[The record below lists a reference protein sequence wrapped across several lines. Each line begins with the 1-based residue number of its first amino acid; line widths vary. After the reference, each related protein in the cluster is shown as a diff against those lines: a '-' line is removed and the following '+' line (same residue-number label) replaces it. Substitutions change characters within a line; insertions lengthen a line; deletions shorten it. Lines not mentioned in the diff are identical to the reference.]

1 MKIISQK
8 QALKDSLLNSFLD
21 KNKFE
26 ANDEYAAK
34 LIANTEG
41 ETMYDRIFDGV
52 KHCQFFTF
60 AVAFIESGILNSLK
74 VALKNRTVRG
84 RILTSTYLYFN
95 KPKMFKELLKLPNVE
110 VRIYEQNHGKF
121 HAKGYLFQHE
131 GYQSALVGSSNFT
144 TGALQ
149 VNKEWNLLFTSY
161 NDGQLTEDISAEIE
175 DQWDAATPLT
185 AEWIEKYEKVY
196 HLNQKFVKSASNIVP
211 EQVDENKGNYSSIQP
226 NKMQAEALK
235 NLQNL
240 RLLRETKG
248 LVISA
253 TGTGKTY
260 LAALDVKNYQPKR
273 FLFIAHRE
281 QILKKALESF
291 HKVLGGDKDSNYG
304 ILSGNSKVMDAK
316 YLFATVQ
323 TLSKD
328 ENLKQ
333 FKQDE
338 FDYILVDE
346 AHHVGSKIYNKV
358 LDYFEPDFLLGM
370 TATPERSDD
379 KNIYE
384 LFDYNVPYEIRLQ
397 EALEEEMLV
406 PFHYIGVS
414 DYTYN
419 GEVISDNTNLK
430 YLVSEERVKYV
441 VKQSEY
447 YGYDGDVLHG
457 LVFVSRKEEAREIA
471 TLLTKYGYPAQMLS
485 GEDSQ
490 EEREE
495 AIEKLRLG
503 QLTYLVTVDIF
514 NEGVDIPFINQ
525 VIMMRQTESVIVF
538 VQQLGRGL
546 RKAQGKEYLTVI
558 DFIGNYKNN
567 YLIPVALTGDQ
578 SRTRDGIREH
588 VETGKIEGLSTI
600 NFELVAKKR
609 ILDQLKGS
617 KNLFTL
623 EIKKDYQELK
633 RRLNRIPLIAD
644 FIKNN
649 MVASQAILSVL
660 NKKGNYNDFL
670 RKVDKDAA
678 YSWEKGY
685 LDTTLTFVTTEL
697 LNGKR
702 VHELLLLQKILRDGK
717 SSRAELEELVLAT
730 GSYCNE
736 DVLDSVERILTLDY
750 YKPKGY
756 DDRSEQDKTK
766 TEFAK
771 LGGRPLIRIDEEKGY
786 RFNDTVSELLDSTPG
801 FRELFEDVVESGLLN
816 TKEYNLRELF
826 TLEKRYT
833 RSDVNRLLN
842 WQRRVPAQSIGGYFI
857 ENGYCPIFVT
867 YMKSEDINESIKY
880 EDRFISNSKIHC
892 YTKSGRRLGKGETEK
907 MFAGVVE
914 GAPKLEYLLFIKRS
928 DAEDDDEFVYLG
940 TGKVDGNSLKQEY
953 RELEKKGKIVNEP
966 IVSYDLKLDVPVPF
980 MRYRMLTEEN
990 N

>member
-1 MKIISQK
+1 MQSTNQKIKNAI
-8 QALKDSLLNSFLD
+8 LNSFLD
-21 KNKFE
+21 KNIFE
-26 ANDEYAAK
+26 QNDEYAAK
-34 LIANTEG
+34 LIANTKD
-41 ETMYDRIFDGV
+41 ETMYNRILDEV
-52 KHCQFFTF
+52 QHCKSFTF

-74 VALKNRTVRG
+74 TVLKDLNVQG

-95 KPKMFKELLKLPNVE
+95 KPQMFRELLKLPNVE
-110 VRIYEQNHGKF
+110 IRVYEQNHGKF

-144 TGALQ
+144 AGALK
-149 VNKEWNLLFTSY
+149 VNKEWNLLFTSH
-161 NDGQLTEDISAEIE
+161 NNGKLTEDIASEIE
-175 DQWDAATPLT
+175 EQWKGASKLSP
-185 AEWIEKYEKVY
+185 EWIDEYEKKYKIQNKPAIKVVS
-196 HLNQKFVKSASNIVP
+196 QS
-211 EQVDENKGNYSSIQP
+211 VDEDNSNYSIIKP
-226 NKMQAEALK
+226 NKMQKEALK
-235 NLQNL
+235 NLQKL

-248 LVISA
+248 LIISA

-260 LAALDVKNYQPKR
+260 LAALDVKNYNPKR
-273 FLFIAHRE
+273 FLFVAHRE
-281 QILKKALESF
+281 QILKKSLDSF
-291 HKVLGGDKDSNYG
+291 HKVLGGDKKTNYG
-304 ILSGNSKVMDAK
+304 ILSGNTKNTDAK

-323 TLSKD
+323 TLSKA
-328 ENLKQ
+328 ENLNQ
-333 FKQDE
+333 FKRDE
-338 FDYILVDE
+338 FDYILIDE
-346 AHHVGSKIYNKV
+346 AHHVGSKIYGKL
-358 LDYFEPDFLLGM
+358 LDYFTPDFLLGM

-419 GEVISDNTNLK
+419 GEVIDDNTNLK

-441 VKQSEY
+441 VEQSKY

-457 LVFVSRKEEAREIA
+457 LVFVSRKEEADEIA
-471 TLLTKYGYPAQMLS
+471 KLLTKNGYPSQMLS

-490 EEREE
+490 EQREQ
-495 AIEKLRLG
+495 AIEKLKDG
-503 QLTYLVTVDIF
+503 ELTYLVTVDIF
-514 NEGVDIPFINQ
+514 NEGIDIPFINQ
-525 VIMMRQTESVIVF
+525 VIMMRKTESVIVF

-578 SRTRDGIREH
+578 SRTREGIREH
-588 VETGKIEGLSTI
+588 VETGQIEGLSTI

-609 ILDQLKGS
+609 ILKQLRGK

-633 RRLNRIPLIAD
+633 RRLNKTPLITD

-649 MVASQAILSVL
+649 MVASQAILSIL

-670 RKVDKDAA
+670 LKVDKDAA
-678 YSWEKGY
+678 YSWENDY
-685 LDTTLTFVTTEL
+685 LDKTLTFITSEFL
-697 LNGKR
+697 SGKR
-702 VHELLLLQKILRDGK
+702 IHELLLLQKLLDNGV
-717 SSRAELEELVLAT
+717 SSRPELEKLVVDN
-730 GSYCNE
+730 GSYCND
-736 DVLDSVERILTLDY
+736 DVLDSVERILTLEY
-750 YKPKGY
+750 YKPKSY
-756 DDRSEQDKTK
+756 DEKNDKEKNK

-771 LGGRPLIRIDEEKGY
+771 LGGQALIEISNNKEY
-786 RFNDTVSELLDSTPG
+786 RFNKEISKSLENNHG
-801 FRELFEDVVESGLLN
+801 FKNLFVDVIKAGLLN
-816 TKEYNLRELF
+816 ARKYDKENIF
-826 TLEKRYT
+826 TIEKRYT

-842 WQRRVPAQSIGGYFI
+842 WQRKIPAQSIGGYFI

-867 YMKSEDINESIKY
+867 YVKSNDIDDSIKY

-892 YTKSGRRLGKGETEK
+892 YTKNGRKLGQGETLK
-907 MFAGVVE
+907 MFAGVSE
-914 GAPKLEYLLFIKRS
+914 GDPELTYLLFVKRS

-940 TGKVDGNSLKQEY
+940 TGKVISNSLRQEY
-953 RELEKKGKIVNEP
+953 RKIDKKGKLVNTP
-966 IVSYDLKLDVPVPF
+966 IVSYDLKLDTPISLT
-980 MRYRMLTEEN
+980 RYRMLTEGSNE
-990 N
+990 

>member
-1 MKIISQK
+1 MQSTNQKIKNAI
-8 QALKDSLLNSFLD
+8 LNSFLD
-21 KNKFE
+21 KNTFE
-26 ANDEYAAK
+26 QNDEYAAK
-34 LIANTEG
+34 LIANTKD
-41 ETMYDRIFDGV
+41 ETMYNRILDEV
-52 KHCQFFTF
+52 QHCKSFTF

-74 VALKNRTVRG
+74 TVLKDLNVQG

-95 KPKMFKELLKLPNVE
+95 KPQMFRELLKLPNVE
-110 VRIYEQNHGKF
+110 IRVYEQNHGKF

-144 TGALQ
+144 AGALK
-149 VNKEWNLLFTSY
+149 VNKEWNLLFTSH
-161 NDGQLTEDISAEIE
+161 NNGKLTEDIASEIE
-175 DQWDAATPLT
+175 EQWKGASKLSP
-185 AEWIEKYEKVY
+185 EWIDEYEKKYKIQNKPAIKVVS
-196 HLNQKFVKSASNIVP
+196 QS
-211 EQVDENKGNYSSIQP
+211 VDEDNSNYSIIKP
-226 NKMQAEALK
+226 NKMQKEALK
-235 NLQNL
+235 NLQKL

-248 LVISA
+248 LIISA

-260 LAALDVKNYQPKR
+260 LAALDVKNYNPKR
-273 FLFIAHRE
+273 FLFVAHRE
-281 QILKKALESF
+281 QILKKSLDSF
-291 HKVLGGDKDSNYG
+291 HKVLGGDKKTNYG
-304 ILSGNSKVMDAK
+304 ILSGNTKNTDAK

-323 TLSKD
+323 TLSKA
-328 ENLKQ
+328 ENLNQ
-333 FKQDE
+333 FKRDE
-338 FDYILVDE
+338 FDYILIDE
-346 AHHVGSKIYNKV
+346 AHHVGSKIYGKL
-358 LDYFEPDFLLGM
+358 LDYFTPDFLLGM

-419 GEVISDNTNLK
+419 GEVIDDNTNLK

-441 VKQSEY
+441 VEQSKY

-457 LVFVSRKEEAREIA
+457 LVFVSRKEEADEIA
-471 TLLTKYGYPAQMLS
+471 KLLTKNGYPSQMLS

-490 EEREE
+490 EQREQ
-495 AIEKLRLG
+495 AIEKLKNG
-503 QLTYLVTVDIF
+503 ELTYLVTVDIF
-514 NEGVDIPFINQ
+514 NEGIDIPFINQ
-525 VIMMRQTESVIVF
+525 VIMMRKTESVIVF

-578 SRTRDGIREH
+578 SRTREGIREH
-588 VETGKIEGLSTI
+588 VETGQIEGLSTI

-609 ILDQLKGS
+609 ILKQLRGK

-633 RRLNRIPLIAD
+633 RRLNKTPLITD

-649 MVASQAILSVL
+649 MVASQAILSIL

-670 RKVDKDAA
+670 LKVDKDAA
-678 YSWEKGY
+678 YSWENDY
-685 LDTTLTFVTTEL
+685 LDKTLTFITSEFL
-697 LNGKR
+697 SGKR
-702 VHELLLLQKILRDGK
+702 IHELLLLQKLLDNGV
-717 SSRAELEELVLAT
+717 SSRSELEKLVVDN
-730 GSYCNE
+730 GSYCND
-736 DVLDSVERILTLDY
+736 DVLDSVERILTLEY
-750 YKPKGY
+750 YKPKSY
-756 DDRSEQDKTK
+756 DEKNDKEKNK

-771 LGGRPLIRIDEEKGY
+771 LGGQALIEISNNKEY
-786 RFNDTVSELLDSTPG
+786 RFNKEISKSLENNHG
-801 FRELFEDVVESGLLN
+801 FKNLFVDVIKAGLLN
-816 TKEYNLRELF
+816 ARKYDKENIF
-826 TLEKRYT
+826 TIEKRYT

-842 WQRRVPAQSIGGYFI
+842 WQRKIPAQSIGGYFI

-867 YMKSEDINESIKY
+867 YVKSNDIDDSIKY

-892 YTKSGRRLGKGETEK
+892 YTKNGRKLGQGETLK
-907 MFAGVVE
+907 MFAGVSE
-914 GAPKLEYLLFIKRS
+914 GDPELTYLLFVKRS

-940 TGKVDGNSLKQEY
+940 TGKVISNSLRQEY
-953 RELEKKGKIVNEP
+953 RKIDKKGKLVNTP
-966 IVSYDLKLDVPVPF
+966 IVSYDLKLDTPISLT
-980 MRYRMLTEEN
+980 RYRMLTEGSNE
-990 N
+990 

>member
-1 MKIISQK
+1 MQSTNQKIKNAI
-8 QALKDSLLNSFLD
+8 LNSFLD
-21 KNKFE
+21 KNTFE
-26 ANDEYAAK
+26 QNDEYAAK
-34 LIANTEG
+34 LIANTKD
-41 ETMYDRIFDGV
+41 ETMYNRILDEV
-52 KHCQFFTF
+52 QHCKSFTF

-74 VALKNRTVRG
+74 TVLKDLNVQG

-95 KPKMFKELLKLPNVE
+95 KPQMFRELLKLPNVE
-110 VRIYEQNHGKF
+110 IRVYEQNHGKF

-144 TGALQ
+144 AGALK
-149 VNKEWNLLFTSY
+149 VNKEWNLLFTSH
-161 NDGQLTEDISAEIE
+161 NNGKLTEDIASEIE
-175 DQWDAATPLT
+175 EQWKGASKLSP
-185 AEWIEKYEKVY
+185 EWIDEYEKKYKIQNKPAIKVVS
-196 HLNQKFVKSASNIVP
+196 QS
-211 EQVDENKGNYSSIQP
+211 VDEDNSNYSIIKP
-226 NKMQAEALK
+226 NKMQKEALK
-235 NLQNL
+235 NLQKL

-248 LVISA
+248 LIISA

-260 LAALDVKNYQPKR
+260 LAALDVKNYNPKR
-273 FLFIAHRE
+273 FLFVAHRE
-281 QILKKALESF
+281 QILKKSLDSF
-291 HKVLGGDKDSNYG
+291 HKVLGGDKKTNYG
-304 ILSGNSKVMDAK
+304 ILSGNAKNTDTK

-323 TLSKD
+323 TLSKA
-328 ENLKQ
+328 ENLNQ
-333 FKQDE
+333 FKRDE
-338 FDYILVDE
+338 FDYILIDE
-346 AHHVGSKIYNKV
+346 AHHVGSKIYGKL
-358 LDYFEPDFLLGM
+358 LDYFTPDFLLGM

-419 GEVISDNTNLK
+419 GEVIDDNTNLK

-441 VKQSEY
+441 VEQSKY

-457 LVFVSRKEEAREIA
+457 LVFVSRKEEADEIA
-471 TLLTKYGYPAQMLS
+471 KLLTKNRYPSQMLS

-490 EEREE
+490 EQREQ
-495 AIEKLRLG
+495 AIEKLKNG
-503 QLTYLVTVDIF
+503 ELTYLVTVDIF
-514 NEGVDIPFINQ
+514 NEGIDIPFINQ
-525 VIMMRQTESVIVF
+525 VIMMRKTESVIVF

-578 SRTRDGIREH
+578 SRTREGIREH
-588 VETGKIEGLSTI
+588 VETGQIEGLSTI

-609 ILDQLKGS
+609 ILKQLRGK

-633 RRLNRIPLIAD
+633 RRLNKTPLIAD

-649 MVASQAILSVL
+649 MVASQAILSIL

-670 RKVDKDAA
+670 LKVDKDAA
-678 YSWEKGY
+678 YSWENDY
-685 LDTTLTFVTTEL
+685 LDKTLTFITSEFL
-697 LNGKR
+697 SGKR
-702 VHELLLLQKILRDGK
+702 VHELLLLQKLLDNGV
-717 SSRAELEELVLAT
+717 SSRSELEKLVVDN
-730 GSYCNE
+730 GSYCND
-736 DVLDSVERILTLDY
+736 DVLDSVERILTLEY
-750 YKPKGY
+750 YKPKSY
-756 DDRSEQDKTK
+756 DDKNDKEKNK

-771 LGGRPLIRIDEEKGY
+771 LGGQALIEISNNKEY
-786 RFNDTVSELLDSTPG
+786 RFNKEISELLESDPG
-801 FRELFEDVVESGLLN
+801 FKNLFVDVIKAGLLN
-816 TKEYNLRELF
+816 ARKYDKENTF
-826 TLEKRYT
+826 TIEKRYT

-842 WQRRVPAQSIGGYFI
+842 WQRKIPAQSIGGYFI

-867 YMKSEDINESIKY
+867 YVKSNDIDDSIKY

-892 YTKSGRRLGKGETEK
+892 YTKNGRKLGQGETLK
-907 MFAGVVE
+907 MFAGVSE
-914 GAPKLEYLLFIKRS
+914 GTPKLTYLLFVKRS

-940 TGKVDGNSLKQEY
+940 TGKVTADSLKQEY
-953 RELEKKGKIVNEP
+953 REIDKKGKLVNTP
-966 IVSYDLKLDVPVPF
+966 IVSYDLKLDTSISLA
-980 MRYRMLTEEN
+980 RYRMLTEGSNE
-990 N
+990 

>member
-1 MKIISQK
+1 MQSTNQKIKNAI
-8 QALKDSLLNSFLD
+8 LNSFLD
-21 KNKFE
+21 KNTFE
-26 ANDEYAAK
+26 QNDEYAAK
-34 LIANTEG
+34 LIANTKD
-41 ETMYDRIFDGV
+41 ETMYNRILDEV
-52 KHCQFFTF
+52 QHCKSFTF

-74 VALKNRTVRG
+74 TVLKDLNVQG

-95 KPKMFKELLKLPNVE
+95 KPQVFRELLKLPNVE
-110 VRIYEQNHGKF
+110 IRVYEQNHGKF

-144 TGALQ
+144 AGALK
-149 VNKEWNLLFTSY
+149 VNKEWNLLFTSH
-161 NDGQLTEDISAEIE
+161 NNGKLTEDIASEIE
-175 DQWDAATPLT
+175 EQWKGASKLTP
-185 AEWIEKYEKVY
+185 EWINEYEKKYKIQNKPAIKVVS
-196 HLNQKFVKSASNIVP
+196 QS
-211 EQVDENKGNYSSIQP
+211 VDEDNSNYSTIKP
-226 NKMQAEALK
+226 NKMQKEALK
-235 NLQNL
+235 NLQKL

-248 LVISA
+248 LIISA

-260 LAALDVKNYQPKR
+260 LAALDVKNYNPKR
-273 FLFIAHRE
+273 FLFVAHRE
-281 QILKKALESF
+281 QILKKSLDSF
-291 HKVLGGDKDSNYG
+291 HKVLGGDKKTNYG
-304 ILSGNSKVMDAK
+304 ILSGNTKNTNTK

-323 TLSKD
+323 TLSKA
-328 ENLKQ
+328 ENLNQ
-333 FKQDE
+333 FKRDE
-338 FDYILVDE
+338 FDYILIDE
-346 AHHVGSKIYNKV
+346 AHHVGSKIYGKL
-358 LDYFEPDFLLGM
+358 LDYFTPDFLLGM

-419 GEVISDNTNLK
+419 GEVIDDNTNLK

-441 VKQSEY
+441 VEQSKY

-457 LVFVSRKEEAREIA
+457 LVFVSRKEEADEIA
-471 TLLTKYGYPAQMLS
+471 KLLTKNGYPSQMLS

-490 EEREE
+490 EQREQ
-495 AIEKLRLG
+495 AIEKLKNG
-503 QLTYLVTVDIF
+503 ELTYLVTVDIF
-514 NEGVDIPFINQ
+514 NEGIDIPFINQ
-525 VIMMRQTESVIVF
+525 VIMMRKTESVIVF

-578 SRTRDGIREH
+578 SRTREGIREH
-588 VETGKIEGLSTI
+588 VETGQIEGLSTI

-609 ILDQLKGS
+609 ILKQLRGK

-633 RRLNRIPLIAD
+633 RRLNKTPLIAD

-649 MVASQAILSVL
+649 MVASQAILSIL

-670 RKVDKDAA
+670 LKVDKDAA
-678 YSWEKGY
+678 YSWENDY
-685 LDTTLTFVTTEL
+685 LDKTLTFITSEFL
-697 LNGKR
+697 SGKR
-702 VHELLLLQKILRDGK
+702 IHELLLLQKFLDNGV
-717 SSRAELEELVLAT
+717 SSRSELEKLVVDN
-730 GSYCNE
+730 GSYCND
-736 DVLDSVERILTLDY
+736 DVLNSVERILTLEY
-750 YKPKGY
+750 YKPKSY
-756 DDRSEQDKTK
+756 DDKNDKEKDK

-771 LGGRPLIRIDEEKGY
+771 LGGQALIEIGNNKEY
-786 RFNDTVSELLDSTPG
+786 RFNKGISKSLENNHG
-801 FRELFEDVVESGLLN
+801 FRKLFVDVIKAGLLN
-816 TKEYNLRELF
+816 ARKYDKENVF
-826 TLEKRYT
+826 TIEKRYT

-842 WQRRVPAQSIGGYFI
+842 WQRKIPAQSIGGYFI

-867 YMKSEDINESIKY
+867 YVKSNDIDDSIKY

-892 YTKSGRRLGKGETEK
+892 YTKNGRKLGQGETLK
-907 MFAGVVE
+907 MFAGVSE
-914 GAPKLEYLLFIKRS
+914 GNPQLTYLLFVKRS

-940 TGKVDGNSLKQEY
+940 TGKVTADSLKQEY
-953 RELEKKGKIVNEP
+953 REIDKKGKLVNTP
-966 IVSYDLKLDVPVPF
+966 IVSYDLKLDTPISLA
-980 MRYRMLTEEN
+980 RYRMLTEGSNE
-990 N
+990 

>member
-1 MKIISQK
+1 MQSTNQKIKNAI
-8 QALKDSLLNSFLD
+8 LNSFLD
-21 KNKFE
+21 KNIFE
-26 ANDEYAAK
+26 QNDEYAAK
-34 LIANTEG
+34 LIANTKD
-41 ETMYDRIFDGV
+41 ETMYNRILDEV
-52 KHCQFFTF
+52 QHCKSFTF

-74 VALKNRTVRG
+74 TVLKDLNVQG

-95 KPKMFKELLKLPNVE
+95 KPQMFRELLKLPNVE
-110 VRIYEQNHGKF
+110 IRVYEQNHGKF

-144 TGALQ
+144 AGALK
-149 VNKEWNLLFTSY
+149 VNKEWNLLFTSH
-161 NDGQLTEDISAEIE
+161 NNGKLTEDIASEIE
-175 DQWDAATPLT
+175 EQWKGASKLSP
-185 AEWIEKYEKVY
+185 EWIDEYEKKYKIQNKPAIKVVS
-196 HLNQKFVKSASNIVP
+196 QS
-211 EQVDENKGNYSSIQP
+211 VDEDNSNYSIIKP
-226 NKMQAEALK
+226 NKMQKEALK
-235 NLQNL
+235 NLQKL

-248 LVISA
+248 LIISA

-260 LAALDVKNYQPKR
+260 LAALDVKNYNPKR
-273 FLFIAHRE
+273 FLFVAHRE
-281 QILKKALESF
+281 QILKKSLDSF
-291 HKVLGGDKDSNYG
+291 HKVLGGDKKTNYG
-304 ILSGNSKVMDAK
+304 ILSGNTKNTDAK

-323 TLSKD
+323 TLSKA
-328 ENLKQ
+328 ENLNQ
-333 FKQDE
+333 FKRDE
-338 FDYILVDE
+338 FDYILIDE
-346 AHHVGSKIYNKV
+346 AHHVGSKIYGKL
-358 LDYFEPDFLLGM
+358 LDYFTPDFLLGM

-419 GEVISDNTNLK
+419 GEVIDDNTNLK

-441 VKQSEY
+441 VEQSKY

-457 LVFVSRKEEAREIA
+457 LVFVSRKEEADEIA
-471 TLLTKYGYPAQMLS
+471 KLLTKNGYPSQMLS

-490 EEREE
+490 EQREQ
-495 AIEKLRLG
+495 AIEKLKNG
-503 QLTYLVTVDIF
+503 ELTYLVTVDIF
-514 NEGVDIPFINQ
+514 NEGIDIPFINQ
-525 VIMMRQTESVIVF
+525 VIMMRKTESVIVF

-578 SRTRDGIREH
+578 SRTREGIREH
-588 VETGKIEGLSTI
+588 VETGQIEGLSTI

-609 ILDQLKGS
+609 ILKQLRGK

-633 RRLNRIPLIAD
+633 RRLNKTPLIAD

-649 MVASQAILSVL
+649 MVASQAILSIL

-670 RKVDKDAA
+670 LKVDKDAA
-678 YSWEKGY
+678 YSWENDY
-685 LDTTLTFVTTEL
+685 LDKTLTFITSEFL
-697 LNGKR
+697 SGKR
-702 VHELLLLQKILRDGK
+702 IHELLLLQKLLDNGV
-717 SSRAELEELVLAT
+717 SSRSELEKLVVDN
-730 GSYCNE
+730 GSYCND
-736 DVLDSVERILTLDY
+736 DVLNSVERILTLEY
-750 YKPKGY
+750 YKPKSY
-756 DDRSEQDKTK
+756 DDKNDKEKNK

-771 LGGRPLIRIDEEKGY
+771 LGGQTLIEIGNNKEY
-786 RFNDTVSELLDSTPG
+786 RFNKEISELLEKDHG
-801 FRELFEDVVESGLLN
+801 FKKLFVDVIKAGLLN
-816 TKEYNLRELF
+816 AREYDKENIF
-826 TLEKRYT
+826 TIEKRYT

-842 WQRRVPAQSIGGYFI
+842 WQRKIPAQSIGGYFI

-867 YMKSEDINESIKY
+867 YVKSNDIDNSIKY

-892 YTKSGRRLGKGETEK
+892 YTKNGRKLGQGETLK
-907 MFAGVVE
+907 MFAGVSE
-914 GAPKLEYLLFIKRS
+914 GNPKLTYLLFVKRS

-940 TGKVDGNSLKQEY
+940 TGKVTADSLKQEY
-953 RELEKKGKIVNEP
+953 REIDKKGKLVNTP
-966 IVSYDLKLDVPVPF
+966 IVSYDLKLDIPVSLA
-980 MRYRMLTEEN
+980 RYRMLTERSNE
-990 N
+990 

>member
-1 MKIISQK
+1 M
-8 QALKDSLLNSFLD
+8 D
-21 KNKFE
+21 KNTFE
-26 ANDEYAAK
+26 QNDEYAAK
-34 LIANTEG
+34 LIANTKD
-41 ETMYDRIFDGV
+41 ETMYNRILDEV
-52 KHCQFFTF
+52 QHCKSFTF

-74 VALKNRTVRG
+74 TVLKDLNVQG

-95 KPKMFKELLKLPNVE
+95 KPQMFRELLKLPNVE
-110 VRIYEQNHGKF
+110 IRVYEQNHGKF

-144 TGALQ
+144 AGALK
-149 VNKEWNLLFTSY
+149 VNKEWNLLFTSH
-161 NDGQLTEDISAEIE
+161 NNGKLTEDIASEIE
-175 DQWDAATPLT
+175 EQWKGASKLSP
-185 AEWIEKYEKVY
+185 EWIDEYEKKYKIQNKPAIKVVS
-196 HLNQKFVKSASNIVP
+196 QS
-211 EQVDENKGNYSSIQP
+211 VDEDNSNYSIIKP
-226 NKMQAEALK
+226 NKMQKEALK
-235 NLQNL
+235 NLQKL

-248 LVISA
+248 LIISA

-260 LAALDVKNYQPKR
+260 LAALDVKNYNPKR
-273 FLFIAHRE
+273 FLFVAHRE
-281 QILKKALESF
+281 QILKKSLDSF
-291 HKVLGGDKDSNYG
+291 HKVLGGDKKTNYG
-304 ILSGNSKVMDAK
+304 ILSGNAKNTDTK

-323 TLSKD
+323 TLSKA
-328 ENLKQ
+328 ENLNQ
-333 FKQDE
+333 FKRDE
-338 FDYILVDE
+338 FDYILIDE
-346 AHHVGSKIYNKV
+346 AHHVGSKIYGKL
-358 LDYFEPDFLLGM
+358 LDYFTPDFLLGM

-419 GEVISDNTNLK
+419 GEVIDDNTNLK

-441 VKQSEY
+441 VEQSKY

-457 LVFVSRKEEAREIA
+457 LVFVSRKEEADEIA
-471 TLLTKYGYPAQMLS
+471 KLLTKNGYPSQMLS

-490 EEREE
+490 EQREQ
-495 AIEKLRLG
+495 AIEKLKNG
-503 QLTYLVTVDIF
+503 ELTYLVTVDIF
-514 NEGVDIPFINQ
+514 NEGIDIPFINQ
-525 VIMMRQTESVIVF
+525 VIMMRKTESVIVF

-578 SRTRDGIREH
+578 SRTREGIREQ
-588 VETGKIEGLSTI
+588 VETGQIEGLSTI

-609 ILDQLKGS
+609 ILKQLRGK

-633 RRLNRIPLIAD
+633 RRLNKTPLIAD

-649 MVASQAILSVL
+649 MVASQAILSIL

-670 RKVDKDAA
+670 LKVDKDAA
-678 YSWEKGY
+678 YSWENDY
-685 LDTTLTFVTTEL
+685 LDKTLTFITSEFL
-697 LNGKR
+697 SGKR
-702 VHELLLLQKILRDGK
+702 VHELLLLQKLLDNGV
-717 SSRAELEELVLAT
+717 SSRSELEKLVVDN
-730 GSYCNE
+730 GSYCND
-736 DVLDSVERILTLDY
+736 DVLDSVERILTLEY
-750 YKPKGY
+750 YKPKSY
-756 DDRSEQDKTK
+756 DDKNDKEKNK

-771 LGGRPLIRIDEEKGY
+771 LGGQALIEISNNKEY
-786 RFNDTVSELLDSTPG
+786 RFNKEISELLESDPG
-801 FRELFEDVVESGLLN
+801 FKNLFVDVIKAGLLN
-816 TKEYNLRELF
+816 ARKYDKENTF
-826 TLEKRYT
+826 TIEKRYT

-842 WQRRVPAQSIGGYFI
+842 WQRKIPAQSIGGYFI

-867 YMKSEDINESIKY
+867 YVKSNDIDDSIKY

-892 YTKSGRRLGKGETEK
+892 YTKNGRKLGQGETLK
-907 MFAGVVE
+907 MFAGVSE
-914 GAPKLEYLLFIKRS
+914 GTPKLTYLLFVKRS

-940 TGKVDGNSLKQEY
+940 TGKVTADSLKQEY
-953 RELEKKGKIVNEP
+953 REIDKKGKLVNTP
-966 IVSYDLKLDVPVPF
+966 IVSYDLKLDTSISLA
-980 MRYRMLTEEN
+980 RYRMLTEGSNE
-990 N
+990 

>member
-1 MKIISQK
+1 MQSTNQKIKNAI
-8 QALKDSLLNSFLD
+8 LNSFLD
-21 KNKFE
+21 KNIFE
-26 ANDEYAAK
+26 QNDEYAAK
-34 LIANTEG
+34 LIANTKD
-41 ETMYDRIFDGV
+41 ETMYNRILDEV
-52 KHCQFFTF
+52 QHCKSFTF

-74 VALKNRTVRG
+74 TVLKDLNVQG

-95 KPKMFKELLKLPNVE
+95 KPQMFRELLKLPNVE
-110 VRIYEQNHGKF
+110 IRVYEQNHGKF

-144 TGALQ
+144 AGALK
-149 VNKEWNLLFTSY
+149 VNKEWNLLFTSH
-161 NDGQLTEDISAEIE
+161 NNGKLTEDIASEIE
-175 DQWDAATPLT
+175 EQWKGASKLSP
-185 AEWIEKYEKVY
+185 EWIDEYEKKYKIQNKPAIKVVS
-196 HLNQKFVKSASNIVP
+196 QS
-211 EQVDENKGNYSSIQP
+211 VDEDNSNYSIIKP
-226 NKMQAEALK
+226 NKMQKEALK
-235 NLQNL
+235 NLQKL

-248 LVISA
+248 LIISA

-260 LAALDVKNYQPKR
+260 LAALDVKNYNPKR
-273 FLFIAHRE
+273 FLFVAHRE
-281 QILKKALESF
+281 QILKKSLDSF
-291 HKVLGGDKDSNYG
+291 HKVLGGDKKTNYG
-304 ILSGNSKVMDAK
+304 ILSGNTKNTDTK

-323 TLSKD
+323 TLSKA
-328 ENLKQ
+328 ENLNQ
-333 FKQDE
+333 FKRDE
-338 FDYILVDE
+338 FDYILIDE
-346 AHHVGSKIYNKV
+346 AHHVGSKIYGKL
-358 LDYFEPDFLLGM
+358 LDYFTPDFLLGM

-419 GEVISDNTNLK
+419 GEVIDDNTNLK

-441 VKQSEY
+441 VEQSKY

-457 LVFVSRKEEAREIA
+457 LVFVSRKEEADEIA
-471 TLLTKYGYPAQMLS
+471 KLLTKNGYPSQMLS

-490 EEREE
+490 EQREQ
-495 AIEKLRLG
+495 AIEKLKNG
-503 QLTYLVTVDIF
+503 ELTYLVTVDIF
-514 NEGVDIPFINQ
+514 NEGIDIPFINQ
-525 VIMMRQTESVIVF
+525 VIMMRKTESVIVF

-578 SRTRDGIREH
+578 SRTREGIREH
-588 VETGKIEGLSTI
+588 VETGQIEGLSTI

-609 ILDQLKGS
+609 ILKQLRGK

-633 RRLNRIPLIAD
+633 RRLNKTPLIAD

-649 MVASQAILSVL
+649 MVASQAILSIL

-670 RKVDKDAA
+670 LKVDKDAA
-678 YSWEKGY
+678 YSWENDY
-685 LDTTLTFVTTEL
+685 LDKTLTFITSEFL
-697 LNGKR
+697 SGKR
-702 VHELLLLQKILRDGK
+702 IHELLLLQKLLDNGV
-717 SSRAELEELVLAT
+717 SSRPELEKLVVDN
-730 GSYCNE
+730 GSYCND
-736 DVLDSVERILTLDY
+736 DVLDSVERILTLEY
-750 YKPKGY
+750 YKPKSY
-756 DDRSEQDKTK
+756 DEKNDKEKNK

-771 LGGRPLIRIDEEKGY
+771 LGGQALIEISNNKEY
-786 RFNDTVSELLDSTPG
+786 RFNKEISKSLENNHG
-801 FRELFEDVVESGLLN
+801 FKNLFVDVIKAGLLN
-816 TKEYNLRELF
+816 ARKYDKENIF
-826 TLEKRYT
+826 TIEKRYT

-842 WQRRVPAQSIGGYFI
+842 WQRKIPAQSIGGYFI

-867 YMKSEDINESIKY
+867 YVKSNDIDDSIKY

-892 YTKSGRRLGKGETEK
+892 YTKNGRKLGQGETLK
-907 MFAGVVE
+907 MFAGVSE
-914 GAPKLEYLLFIKRS
+914 GNPKLTYLLFVKRS

-940 TGKVDGNSLKQEY
+940 TGKVTADSLKQEY
-953 RELEKKGKIVNEP
+953 REIDKKGKLVNTP
-966 IVSYDLKLDVPVPF
+966 IVSYDLKLDIPVSLA
-980 MRYRMLTEEN
+980 RYRMLTERSNE
-990 N
+990 

>member
-1 MKIISQK
+1 M
-8 QALKDSLLNSFLD
+8 NSFLD
-21 KNKFE
+21 KNTFE
-26 ANDEYAAK
+26 QNDEYAAK
-34 LIANTEG
+34 LIANTKD
-41 ETMYDRIFDGV
+41 ETMYNRILDEV
-52 KHCQFFTF
+52 QHCKSFTF

-74 VALKNRTVRG
+74 TVLKDLNVQG

-95 KPKMFKELLKLPNVE
+95 KPQMFRELLKLPNVE
-110 VRIYEQNHGKF
+110 IRVYEQNHGKF

-144 TGALQ
+144 AGALK
-149 VNKEWNLLFTSY
+149 VNKEWNLLFTSH
-161 NDGQLTEDISAEIE
+161 NNGKLTEDIASEIE
-175 DQWDAATPLT
+175 EQWKGASKLTP
-185 AEWIEKYEKVY
+185 EWIDEYEKKYKIQNKPTIKVVS
-196 HLNQKFVKSASNIVP
+196 QS
-211 EQVDENKGNYSSIQP
+211 VDEDNSNYSTIKP
-226 NKMQAEALK
+226 NKMQKEALK
-235 NLQNL
+235 NLQKL

-248 LVISA
+248 LIISA

-260 LAALDVKNYQPKR
+260 LAALDVKNYNPKR
-273 FLFIAHRE
+273 FLFVAHRE
-281 QILKKALESF
+281 QILKKSLDSF
-291 HKVLGGDKDSNYG
+291 HKVLGGDKKTNYG
-304 ILSGNSKVMDAK
+304 ILSGNTKNTDAK

-323 TLSKD
+323 TLSKA
-328 ENLKQ
+328 ENLNQ
-333 FKQDE
+333 FKRDE
-338 FDYILVDE
+338 FDYILIDE
-346 AHHVGSKIYNKV
+346 AHHVGSKIYGKL
-358 LDYFEPDFLLGM
+358 LDYFTPDFLLGM

-419 GEVISDNTNLK
+419 GEVIDDNTNLK

-441 VKQSEY
+441 MEQSKY

-457 LVFVSRKEEAREIA
+457 LVFVSRKEEADEIA
-471 TLLTKYGYPAQMLS
+471 KLLTKNGYPSQMLS

-490 EEREE
+490 EQREQ
-495 AIEKLRLG
+495 AIEKLKNG
-503 QLTYLVTVDIF
+503 ELTYLVTVDIF
-514 NEGVDIPFINQ
+514 NEGIDIPFINQ
-525 VIMMRQTESVIVF
+525 VIMMRKTESVIVF

-578 SRTRDGIREH
+578 SRTREGIREH
-588 VETGKIEGLSTI
+588 VETGQIEGLSTI

-609 ILDQLKGS
+609 ILKQLRGK

-633 RRLNRIPLIAD
+633 RRLNKTPLITD

-649 MVASQAILSVL
+649 MVASQAILSIL

-670 RKVDKDAA
+670 LKVDKDAA
-678 YSWEKGY
+678 YSWENDY
-685 LDTTLTFVTTEL
+685 LDKTLTFITSEFL
-697 LNGKR
+697 SGKR
-702 VHELLLLQKILRDGK
+702 IHELLLLQKLLDNGV
-717 SSRAELEELVLAT
+717 SSRSELEKLVVDN
-730 GSYCNE
+730 GSYCND
-736 DVLDSVERILTLDY
+736 DVLDSVERILTLEY
-750 YKPKGY
+750 YKPKSY
-756 DDRSEQDKTK
+756 DEKNDKEKNK

-771 LGGRPLIRIDEEKGY
+771 LGGQALIEISNNKEY
-786 RFNDTVSELLDSTPG
+786 RFNKEISKSLENNHG
-801 FRELFEDVVESGLLN
+801 FKNLFVDVIKAGLLN
-816 TKEYNLRELF
+816 ARKYDKENIF
-826 TLEKRYT
+826 TIEKRYT

-842 WQRRVPAQSIGGYFI
+842 WQRKIPAQSIGGYFI

-867 YMKSEDINESIKY
+867 YVKSNDIDDSIKY

-892 YTKSGRRLGKGETEK
+892 YTKNGRKLGQGETLK
-907 MFAGVVE
+907 MFAGVSE
-914 GAPKLEYLLFIKRS
+914 GDPELTYLLFVKRS

-940 TGKVDGNSLKQEY
+940 TGKVISNSLRQEY
-953 RELEKKGKIVNEP
+953 RKIDKKGKLVNTP
-966 IVSYDLKLDVPVPF
+966 IVSYDLKLDTPISLT
-980 MRYRMLTEEN
+980 RYRMLTEGSNE
-990 N
+990 